1 MTNEMEVLTKGGEL
15 IAQEA
20 PTPQELLL
28 AARDAARALKSVIDS
43 NDRPP
48 VSFNGKQYLEY
59 PHWQTIAK
67 FYHCSVA
74 TEGAE
79 FVEIMGAPGFKAK
92 AIVIDDNTGIKIGS
106 AEAYCLKDEPNW
118 KNKPMFQLASMAQT
132 RAGAKA
138 LANKFRYVAIV
149 AGYEPTPKE
158 EMDGTDLKPAVAM
171 PKAKTVEKA
180 VEAEIVQPKPAS
192 VAPEATTQE
201 SPEVEKAQKLVRGLI
216 TDKQRK
222 MIFAKCR
229 ASGISEDALKA
240 FIKEKFKIE
249 STKDLLWQQMDAV
262 LAFID
267 NVPPNA

>member
-1 MTNEMEVLTKGGEL
+1 MTQEIEIVTKGGEL
-15 IAQEA
+15 VTQEA
-20 PTPQELLL
+20 PTPQDLLL

-59 PHWQTIAK
+59 PHWQTIGK

-79 FVEIMGAPGFKAK
+79 FVEIQGVPGFKAR
-92 AIVIDDNTGIKIGS
+92 ALVIDDHTGIKLGS
-106 AEAYCLKDEPNW
+106 AEAYCLRDEPNW

-158 EMDGTDLKPAVAM
+158 EMDGVELKPAVAM
-171 PKAKTVEKA
+171 PKAKTVEKPIET
-180 VEAEIVQPKPAS
+180 VIVQPEPAS
-192 VAPEATTQE
+192 VAPAASTQE
-201 SPEVEKAQKLVRGLI
+201 SPEVEKAQKLVRGMV

-229 ASGISEDALKA
+229 AAGISETDLKT
-240 FIKEKFKIE
+240 FIKKTFNID
-249 STKDLLWQQMDAV
+249 STKDLRWQQMDQV

-267 NVPPNA
+267 NIPPNA

>member
-1 MTNEMEVLTKGGEL
+1 MSHELVNKETGEIAEIQQTPEVM
-15 IAQEA
+15 
-20 PTPQELLL
+20 LL
-28 AARDAARALKSVIDS
+28 AARDAARSLKSVIDS

-48 VSFNGKQYLEY
+48 VSFGGKQYLEY

-79 FVEIMGAPGFKAK
+79 FVEIQGVPGFKAK
-92 AIVIDDNTGIKIGS
+92 AVVIDDKTGIKIGS

-158 EMDGTDLKPAVAM
+158 EMDGIEIKPSIKT
-171 PKAKTVEKA
+171 PQAKPI
-180 VEAEIVQPKPAS
+180 EAQVVKEEIPFGEGKS
-192 VAPEATTQE
+192 NIAPI
-201 SPEVEKAQKLVRGLI
+201 S
-216 TDKQRK
+216 DKQRK
-222 MIFAKCR
+222 LLWAKCR
-229 ASGISEDALKA
+229 AAKVPEEVFKA
-240 FIKEKFKIE
+240 YIKDVFLVEHTDELPWTAMDPLIKWIE
-249 STKDLLWQQMDAV
+249 SYA
-262 LAFID
+262 
-267 NVPPNA
+267 NNH

>member
-1 MTNEMEVLTKGGEL
+1 MDNAMEVVTKAGEL
-15 IAQEA
+15 VSQDA

-79 FVEIMGAPGFKAK
+79 FVEIQGVPGFKAK
-92 AIVIDDNTGIKIGS
+92 AMVIDENTGVKIGS

-158 EMDGTDLKPAVAM
+158 EMEGVDLKPAVAM
-171 PKAKTVEKA
+171 PKAKTVQ
-180 VEAEIVQPKPAS
+180 VPMQAEIVQPGEKEPPSAPSGKGMAS
-192 VAPEATTQE
+192 E
-201 SPEVEKAQKLVRGLI
+201 
-216 TDKQRK
+216 KQRK
-222 MIFAKCR
+222 MIFAKCKQ
-229 ASGISEDALKA
+229 AGISEDELKT
-240 FIKEKFKIE
+240 FIWNKFQIE
-249 STKDLLWQQMDAV
+249 STKDLRWQDIDVV
-262 LAFID
+262 LQFID
-267 NVPPNA
+267 NIPPNVD